1 MKWKLAN
8 PLEYPL
14 AMLAGGIL
22 LVIGGRFAQVPP
34 GIMIPLS
41 LAFATG
47 GAIVL
52 KTREPERL
60 NLGDPHL
67 EREVM
72 AIKQSALALVKR
84 AEALRQEGSTV
95 LINPNQMDLLIA
107 LQYACDRVM
116 ELPYKID
123 EIAQRLGKQESL
135 LSVAELEQQLQ
146 QVMAKRQNVASDA
159 GRAKLDRLEET
170 LRQNLELA
178 REGQDSRQIQVAS
191 LMQWVTETGGVLQQ
205 MQNKIRTIGTDSTQ
219 EMEELQ
225 ELSIQLNSYQENM
238 TMLLS

>member
-60 NLGDPHL
+60 NLGDPRL

-84 AEALRQEGSTV
+84 AEALRQEGSSL

-123 EIAQRLGKQESL
+123 EIARRLGKQESL

-146 QVMAKRQNVASDA
+146 QLYAKRQTVTSAA
-159 GRAKLDRLEET
+159 AQAQLDRLEAI

-178 REGQDSRQIQVAS
+178 REGQDSRQIQVAN
-191 LMQWVTETGGVLQQ
+191 LMQWVTESAGILQE
-205 MQNKIRTIGTDSTQ
+205 MQNKIRRISTDNTQ
-219 EMEELQ
+219 DIQELEEL
-225 ELSIQLNSYQENM
+225 SSQLTSYQENV
-238 TMLLS
+238 TMLMS